1 MVTKHLARSNVSEG
15 KFVSAQILPV
25 QSIMVGRQET
35 AGYSVSLV
43 RKQREMKADAQL
55 TVSLLF
61 IENKWSGLER

>member
-1 MVTKHLARSNVSEG
+1 
-15 KFVSAQILPV
+15 
-25 QSIMVGRQET
+25 MVGRQET